1 MNILNTALAVSGV
14 GSGLMFG
21 TNIGT
26 ASNIYIQGMAGIE
39 GIKENGTNND
49 YASALKF
56 TTRING
62 GSLTERM
69 RITSSGSLL
78 IGTTVQAVNTAG
90 TASVTNFKGI
100 NAYEFNDTTGRGS
113 TQGISWNYVINTT
126 HIIDITP
133 GDSIIACIDVRLAAY
148 SSAGSGYANSLFCY
162 GGHVGAYNITT
173 VFNVV
178 NGNITVSAAI
188 VSSKLRITITIANTG
203 LGGECVLTVT
213 DANKNGTLSTVVRS

>member
-1 MNILNTALAVSGV
+1 VYDD
-14 GSGLMFG
+14 
-21 TNIGT
+21 T
-26 ASNIYIQGMAGIE
+26 ASTAGAGGGISFGANAGSSQRTWIASIE
-39 GIKENGTNND
+39 SRRDSATNDATN
-49 YASALKF
+49 YA
-56 TTRING
+56 
-62 GSLTERM
+62 GSLVFYTRPAQTPTAERM

-78 IGTTVQAVNTAG
+78 VGTTVQAVNTAG

-113 TQGISWNYVINTT
+113 TQGISWDYVINTT

-173 VFNVV
+173 VFNVI
-178 NGNITVSAAI
+178 NGNVSVSAAI
-188 VSSKLRITITIANTG
+188 VSSKLRITITIANSG